1 VSSAG
6 AASPRP
12 RTLQLVRPDERPISR
27 ARTDLRTR
35 RTLALLLGSTAF
47 LVGSGLVMVLSASS
61 VSAFAEY
68 GDSFLF
74 VQRQAA
80 YAVVGVLALLVTSR
94 MRYDAWRRLAGP
106 FLLVTM
112 AMLVLVLIPAHGI
125 EAYGSSR
132 WFQLGPVTVQPSELA
147 KLSLIVFA
155 AATLARSR
163 TKVDD
168 LRQLAVPLLPIS
180 VVVCGLVMMQPDLGT
195 TVILAVTMFALAFAA
210 GVRLR
215 YLTFA
220 SVIGAL
226 IGAGLIMSADY
237 RRVRFLAFLHPWAD
251 VKNTGYQLAQSLYAL
266 GSGGW
271 MGVGLGASRQKWQ
284 YVPNAHTD
292 FIFSILG
299 EELGLLG
306 ELVVL
311 VAFGALI
318 FAGIRIAANAKD
330 VFGRL
335 LAAGIV
341 SWFGLQTLI
350 NLGAVTGLLPI
361 TGVPLPF
368 LSYGGSSL
376 VVSLAAVGV
385 LVSIARASARAPARG
400 SARAPARATSGRPEP
415 RRRGRAE
422 PTPPMRGGR
431 RRPAVRRAPALGR
444 GSSR

>member
-1 VSSAG
+1 MSTVG
-6 AASPRP
+6 TASPRP
-12 RTLQLVRPDERPISR
+12 RTLRLVKPDERPVSR
-27 ARTDLRTR
+27 ARADARTR
-35 RTLALLLGSTAF
+35 RTVALLLGSTAF

-74 VQRQAA
+74 VQRQAT
-80 YAVVGVLALLVTSR
+80 YAVVGVLALILTSR
-94 MRYDAWRRLAGP
+94 MRYEAWKRLAGP
-106 FLLVTM
+106 FLILTV

-125 EAYGSSR
+125 EAYGASR
-132 WFQLGPVTVQPSELA
+132 WFRLGPVTVQPSEIA
-147 KLSLIVFA
+147 KLALLVFA
-155 AATLARSR
+155 AATLARSW
-163 TKVDD
+163 KKLDD
-168 LRQLAVPLLPIS
+168 LRQLALPLLPVS

-195 TVILAVTMFALAFAA
+195 TVILAVTTFALLFAA

-215 YLTFA
+215 YLTLA
-220 SVIGAL
+220 SLIGAV
-226 IGAGLIMSADY
+226 IGAGLVMSADY
-237 RRVRFLAFLHPWAD
+237 RRVRFLAFLHPWED

-271 MGVGLGASRQKWQ
+271 IGVGLGASRQKWQ

-311 VAFGALI
+311 IAFGALI

-376 VVSLAAVGV
+376 VVSLSAVGV
-385 LVSIARASARAPARG
+385 LVSIARAPAGGSASGTRVRAAEPGSTPRRPARAHRSPAPVAPARRVPTQ
-400 SARAPARATSGRPEP
+400 A
-415 RRRGRAE
+415 RGR
-422 PTPPMRGGR
+422 
-431 RRPAVRRAPALGR
+431 
-444 GSSR
+444 SR